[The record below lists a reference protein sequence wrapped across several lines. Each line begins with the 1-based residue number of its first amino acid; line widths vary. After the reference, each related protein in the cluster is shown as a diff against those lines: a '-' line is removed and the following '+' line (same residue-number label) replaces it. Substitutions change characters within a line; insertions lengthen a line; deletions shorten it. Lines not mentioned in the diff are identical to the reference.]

1 MTADTKIDI
10 RFDHRN
16 NLKDSE
22 ALKHYTEP
30 KLRHACAHG
39 HALKV
44 SLVFSIQDQ
53 KFHQV
58 EALIHMPRNVTQK
71 IQEKKFD
78 MYAAVDSIVDK
89 IESVIRKNA
98 DQMSNFDH
106 QSACR
111 SHTFGRPVD

>member
-1 MTADTKIDI
+1 MTTDTKIEI

-22 ALKHYTEP
+22 ALKAYTKP
-30 KLRHACAHG
+30 KLVHACEHG

-71 IQEKKFD
+71 IQERKFD
-78 MYAAVDSIVDK
+78 MYTAVDYIVPK
-89 IESVIRKNA
+89 IEAVIRKNA
-98 DQMSNFDH
+98 DQMSNYSH

-111 SHTFGRPVD
+111 SQTFGRPTH